1 MVESQLCAH
10 RPARCRIVA
19 ISGSRVG
26 KPVASWGI
34 DIRTNDDVDR
44 SGGRTMRKALH
55 RAVPIV
61 VGACAAALLSATS
74 ANADVPGGFSAA
86 PMVPFPQDD
95 VSCELLNYCDSGL
108 DLVVTGRS
116 ERMEPEFGGGFLTP
130 NPALADN

>member
-1 MVESQLCAH
+1 
-10 RPARCRIVA
+10 
-19 ISGSRVG
+19 
-26 KPVASWGI
+26 
-34 DIRTNDDVDR
+34 
-44 SGGRTMRKALH
+44 MRKALH

-108 DLVVTGRS
+108 DLVVTGLS